1 MTKPALANDKGSD
14 GVRTYG
20 WPPPKGPFDQPEFEV
35 ISVTS
40 AVDGGLPKPA
50 LVGWAARVTA
60 EKAVDNVPIV
70 TAMVDAGQ
78 KREATDYL
86 KNARWGESGAKAD
99 RGTIVHAALE
109 AYIDGK
115 PLSKDTIQAML
126 EEKKVPEKLWKS
138 TGNMIQ
144 GVMQF
149 LADHEPEI
157 LWSEKTVFSRTH
169 KYAGTADVIARMKIG
184 AKVVP
189 VVIDIKTSKAIYD
202 DVALQLCAYAR
213 ADFVGMEDGSE
224 EPLVPDG
231 EKIRYGVVVRPTA
244 SGTYE
249 HAVFGLDDGVFALF
263 LAVLFTATNR
273 DKTLRAARRRK

>member
-1 MTKPALANDKGSD
+1 MTKPALANDKGSS

-40 AVDGGLPKPA
+40 AVDGGLPKPQ
-50 LVGWAARVTA
+50 LIGWAAKVTA
-60 EKAVDNVPIV
+60 EKAVDNLPIV
-70 TAMVDAGQ
+70 QAMVDSGQ

-86 KNARWGESGAKAD
+86 KNARWGDSGAKAD

-109 AYIDGK
+109 AHVEGK
-115 PLSKDTIQAML
+115 PLSMESIKGLL
-126 EEKKVPEKLWKS
+126 EDMRVPEALWKS

-144 GVMQF
+144 GLMQF
-149 LADHEPEI
+149 LADHQPEI

-184 AKVVP
+184 SEVVP
-189 VVIDIKTSKAIYD
+189 VIIDVKTSKSIYD
-202 DVALQLCAYAR
+202 DTALQLCAYAR
-213 ADFVGMEDGSE
+213 ADFVGLPDGTE
-224 EPLVPDG
+224 VPLMPDG
-231 EKIRYGVVVRPTA
+231 EKIEYGVVVRPMA

-249 HAVFGLDDGVFALF
+249 HAVFGLDDSVFALF
-263 LAVLFTATNR
+263 LSCLFTATNK

>member
-1 MTKPALANDKGSD
+1 VTKPALANDKGSN

-20 WPPPKGPFDQPEFEV
+20 WPPPQGPFDQPEFEV

-60 EKAVDNVPIV
+60 EKAVDNVPIL
-70 TAMVDAGQ
+70 TAMVDSGQ

-115 PLSKDTIQAML
+115 PLSKETIQDML
-126 EEKKVPEKLWKS
+126 VEMKVPEALWKS

-144 GVMQF
+144 GVMLF
-149 LADHEPEI
+149 LDEHKPEI
-157 LWSEKTVFSRTH
+157 LHSEKTVFSRSG

-184 AKVVP
+184 SKVVP
-189 VVIDIKTSKAIYD
+189 VIIDIKTAKAIYD

-213 ADFVGMEDGSE
+213 AEFIGLPDGTE
-224 EPLVPDG
+224 IPLVEEG
-231 EKIRYGVVVRPTA
+231 EKIEYGVVVRPTA

-249 HAVFGLDDGVFALF
+249 HAVFGLDDGVYALF
-263 LAVLFTATNR
+263 LSVLYTATHR
-273 DKTLRAARRRK
+273 DKVLRAARRRK